1 MYLRMPAIK
10 STDPIPQEAL
20 AIRAREILQ
29 LDPTVPL
36 TSEALSRA
44 RKAALLRNHPDKCA
58 EPPFTCDE
66 ILNAFQE
73 LKQEAEE
80 QDLRQAMA
88 EDRQEKIK
96 LSFGMFWCAND
107 CEKCIATASI
117 AFSCDGCSRKQGHD
131 PECRLK
137 KPWASCKTQEEKL
150 RYYQVASHES
160 FAAANA
166 DLAKQHGVAQGRA
179 KALAEARAQFQSEK
193 RKAESIAT
201 RFAKRQAAML
211 EYESCLA
218 NSPLKPQRGAAS
230 AGGASAASARDG
242 RSAPSSFTA
251 SFTAGQQCPD
261 CGEGQLSA
269 KVSARGRRYLGCSS
283 FRPGAAEQSCSFFRY
298 L

>member
-44 RKAALLRNHPDKCA
+44 RKSALLRNHPDKCA
-58 EPPFTCDE
+58 EPQFTCDQ
-66 ILNAFQE
+66 ILHAFQE
-73 LKQEAEE
+73 LQPEVEE

-88 EDRQEKIK
+88 EDKQQKIK
-96 LSFGMFWCAND
+96 LSFGMWWCRDD

-160 FAAANA
+160 FAAPEN
-166 DLAKQHGVAQGRA
+166 LK
-179 KALAEARAQFQSEK
+179 
-193 RKAESIAT
+193 
-201 RFAKRQAAML
+201 ML
-211 EYESCLA
+211 EYGPASYWVFSA
-218 NSPLKPQRGAAS
+218 YFQR
-230 AGGASAASARDG
+230 
-242 RSAPSSFTA
+242 
-251 SFTAGQQCPD
+251 
-261 CGEGQLSA
+261 
-269 KVSARGRRYLGCSS
+269 
-283 FRPGAAEQSCSFFRY
+283 
-298 L
+298 

>member
-1 MYLRMPAIK
+1 M
-10 STDPIPQEAL
+10 
-20 AIRAREILQ
+20 
-29 LDPTVPL
+29 
-36 TSEALSRA
+36 
-44 RKAALLRNHPDKCA
+44 
-58 EPPFTCDE
+58 
-66 ILNAFQE
+66 
-73 LKQEAEE
+73 
-80 QDLRQAMA
+80 
-88 EDRQEKIK
+88 
-96 LSFGMFWCAND
+96 
-107 CEKCIATASI
+107 
-117 AFSCDGCSRKQGHD
+117 
-131 PECRLK
+131 K

-242 RSAPSSFTA
+242 RSTPSSFTA

-269 KVSARGRRYLGCSS
+269 KVSAKGRRYWDVRVSDQVQ
-283 FRPGAAEQSCSFFRY
+283 QSNPAPFFDTCKKRWI
-298 L
+298 LMLVCMIELADVG